1 MSYIQSDVDISRS
14 HLRELPEAKP
24 SPTRRL
30 EAAPRRTAIE
40 RTTRVVPT
48 PCRSFVVVSECCCT
62 YSGQKDSKSA
72 KERLG
77 GLAAATAG
85 RCSAMATQTAVSA
98 AQIWRGGRCVE
109 AIAVRSLAQD
119 TPERLNK
126 PAA

>member
-1 MSYIQSDVDISRS
+1 M
-14 HLRELPEAKP
+14 
-24 SPTRRL
+24 
-30 EAAPRRTAIE
+30 
-40 RTTRVVPT
+40 
-48 PCRSFVVVSECCCT
+48 SECCCT

-109 AIAVRSLAQD
+109 AIALGGVHSEFSSQPCLLRRKYCPVLLFTARD
-119 TPERLNK
+119 GLCGKVK
-126 PAA
+126 PPLPPTYHRG

>member
-1 MSYIQSDVDISRS
+1 
-14 HLRELPEAKP
+14 
-24 SPTRRL
+24 
-30 EAAPRRTAIE
+30 
-40 RTTRVVPT
+40 
-48 PCRSFVVVSECCCT
+48 VSECCCT

-109 AIAVRSLAQD
+109 AIALGGVHSEFSSHKRTQDAQAQSLVIEKKIPPMA
-119 TPERLNK
+119 LCLAVLK
-126 PAA
+126 